1 MHRERSQEG
10 LAVPNLNPG
19 SAISEAELRAYSI
32 RKRSMVVGS
41 IVLAAV
47 AALVIATRSQIA
59 AVALVTGALCGI
71 TNALLSMRGNERL
84 LDHRSVGSFVF
95 GSVLRI
101 GVFGIVPVEF
111 GLHAP
116 AWTMG
121 VYFVG
126 FFMPLGL
133 YAVNFA
139 RTLRTD

>member
-1 MHRERSQEG
+1 MNLQEG
-10 LAVPNLNPG
+10 SVTANLNPR
-19 SAISEAELRAYSI
+19 SAISEAALRAYSL
-32 RKRSMVVGS
+32 RKRSMVVES

-47 AALVIATRSQIA
+47 AACVIAMRSHIA
-59 AVALVTGALCGI
+59 AVALATGALCGI
-71 TNALLSMRGNERL
+71 ANALLSMRGNERL
-84 LDHRSVGSFVF
+84 LDHRSVASFVF

-116 AWTMG
+116 AWAMG
-121 VYFVG
+121 IYFVG
-126 FFMPLGL
+126 FFMPLAL